1 MTTRM
6 LALLALTIAA
16 DAAHAAGNGAVAVLE
31 FRDDTGTIAARGGSA
46 RALRSRV
53 TIELKSHGFDALG
66 LDQLASTLKP
76 DQLMAKPPLDDAA
89 AAAIG
94 RASGAAYLVTGTIG
108 AYEGNVG
115 TSYRK
120 SLLATGGRTE
130 RVADDARLAVDLE
143 VRDARDGHVL
153 YTRHVE
159 GNAEAQRTELSRD
172 PGDLDAQSRGG
183 PAARAIGAAA
193 IEIGDFV
200 ACELRRRDEC
210 LAEYTGKDQPD

>member
-1 MTTRM
+1 MR
-6 LALLALTIAA
+6 LAAIAALTLLSGIT
-16 DAAHAAGNGAVAVLE
+16 HAAENGSIAVLE
-31 FRDDTGTIAARGGSA
+31 FRDDTGTIAARGGAA

-53 TIELKSHGFDALG
+53 AIELKSHGFQALG
-66 LDQLASTLKP
+66 LEQLASSLKP
-76 DQLMAKPPLDDAA
+76 EQLMAKPPIDEQQAI
-89 AAAIG
+89 AIG

-108 AYEGNVG
+108 AYEVNVG
-115 TSYRK
+115 TSYKK
-120 SLLATGGRTE
+120 SLLASGGRSE

-143 VRDARDGHVL
+143 VRDARDGKVV

-172 PGDLDAQSRGG
+172 PDDLDAQARGG

-193 IEIGDFV
+193 IEIGDFL

-210 LAEYTGKDQPD
+210 LAEYAPKDQPD